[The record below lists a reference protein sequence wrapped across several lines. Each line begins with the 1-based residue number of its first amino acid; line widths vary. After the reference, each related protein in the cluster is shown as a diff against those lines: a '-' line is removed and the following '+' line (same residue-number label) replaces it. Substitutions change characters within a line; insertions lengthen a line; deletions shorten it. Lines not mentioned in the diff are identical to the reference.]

1 MVSFRGLYFSYLIF
15 SFSFLLFQ
23 NSKLPLNT
31 KKESDLYGIILELRS
46 NYMDSKL
53 PSSLRELVSHT
64 LNKTSLEILHQN
76 GDG

>member
-53 PSSLRELVSHT
+53 PSSLCELVSHT